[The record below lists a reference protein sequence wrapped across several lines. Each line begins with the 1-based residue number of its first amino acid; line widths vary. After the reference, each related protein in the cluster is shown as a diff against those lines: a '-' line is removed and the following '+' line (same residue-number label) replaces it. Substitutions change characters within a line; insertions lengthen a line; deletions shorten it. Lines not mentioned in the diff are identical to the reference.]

1 VTNYQATNFPVI
13 ESVTQLWRALINDTF
28 PGIGGA
34 QGRIATD
41 TAPFTMPFLNSA
53 IQTVQRKLR
62 EEGVN
67 FPIKDGIILEN
78 LAPVVTADPSLFVNV
93 SFNGYNNGTT
103 NFAVPFIPG
112 DCLQIYKVQQR
123 VTGSN
128 LQFTPMTEAKE
139 GLLSAYQNNW
149 MGQWEARGYALW
161 MNGSLIAQDL
171 MIRYLSGQPPLNTP
185 AADFENTPIYIL
197 DSTDALARLM
207 AIQYGRARGAD
218 PTAIAG
224 LKEEADDMIATMA
237 NEYIRRSQ
245 GVNYRRQAYGGGGS
259 GNGGT
264 GLGSTGVVE

>member
-1 VTNYQATNFPVI
+1 MTNYQATNFPVI
-13 ESVTQLWRALINDTF
+13 EDVTTLWRAIINDTF
-28 PGIGGA
+28 PGIAGT

-41 TAPFTMPFLNSA
+41 SAPFTMPYLNSA
-53 IQTVQRKLR
+53 IRKVNRMLR
-62 EEGVN
+62 EEGVT
-67 FPIKDGIILEN
+67 FPIKDGILLEN

-103 NFAVPFIPG
+103 NFAVPFLPG
-112 DCLQIYKVQQR
+112 DCMQIYKVQQR

-128 LQFTPMTEAKE
+128 LQFTPMGQARE
-139 GLLSAYQNNW
+139 GLTSAYQNNW
-149 MGQWEARGYALW
+149 MGQWETRGYALW

-185 AADFENTPIYIL
+185 PADFETTPIYIL
-197 DSTDALARLM
+197 DSTDALAGYM
-207 AIQYGRARGAD
+207 AIRYGRARGAD
-218 PTAIAG
+218 PAAIAD
-224 LKEEADDMIATMA
+224 LKTEFEEDVATMA

-264 GLGSTGVVE
+264 GLGSTGVAE